1 MQPDAA
7 SGSSAI
13 IGGVP
18 SLFRDPVVV
27 TYVDEA
33 DTELLVTGYADLLPR
48 VGENVRIGRRPYV
61 VVRIGYD
68 LPEQTITRVWVVC
81 RPA

>member
-1 MQPDAA
+1 
-7 SGSSAI
+7 
-13 IGGVP
+13 VP

-33 DTELLVTGYADLLPR
+33 DTELAVTTYAELLPR
-48 VGENVRIGRRPYV
+48 VGENIRIAKTPYV

>member
-1 MQPDAA
+1 M
-7 SGSSAI
+7 
-13 IGGVP
+13 P

-27 TYVDEA
+27 TYVDESEA
-33 DTELLVTGYADLLPR
+33 ELAVTTYADLLPR
-48 VGENVRIGRRPYV
+48 VGENVRIRRTPYV

-68 LPEQTITRVWVVC
+68 LPEQTITRIWVVC

>member
-1 MQPDAA
+1 M
-7 SGSSAI
+7 
-13 IGGVP
+13 P

-33 DTELLVTGYADLLPR
+33 DAELVVTTYADVLPR
-48 VGENVRIGRRPYV
+48 VGENVRIKNIPYV
-61 VVRIGYD
+61 VMRVGYD
-68 LPEQTITRVWVVC
+68 LPEQTITRIWVVC

>member
-1 MQPDAA
+1 M
-7 SGSSAI
+7 
-13 IGGVP
+13 P

-33 DTELLVTGYADLLPR
+33 DTELAVTSHADLLPR
-48 VGENVRIGRRPYV
+48 VGENVRIGRTPYV

>member
-1 MQPDAA
+1 M
-7 SGSSAI
+7 
-13 IGGVP
+13 P

-27 TYVDEA
+27 TYVDESDA
-33 DTELLVTGYADLLPR
+33 ELAVTTYGDLLPR
-48 VGENVRIGRRPYV
+48 VGENIRIGRMPYV
-61 VVRIGYD
+61 VVRVGYD